1 VEGDE
6 EIEKLNRKIDA
17 ANELILEANMD
28 IDGADAPEKILQ
40 RAEAKLVK
48 TENKIKELE
57 EEQETLNLIKKE
69 SKRKLELLQ
78 EKVDAE
84 RVAIDGDLSTAG
96 FILNQVRDL
105 CFNNYQEDTRKQFKQ
120 QINELIRQIK
130 AIIEPLLAFYNEDK
144 RKALE
149 GAGVK
154 ELQSRAIE
162 M

>member
-1 VEGDE
+1 M
-6 EIEKLNRKIDA
+6 
-17 ANELILEANMD
+17 MD